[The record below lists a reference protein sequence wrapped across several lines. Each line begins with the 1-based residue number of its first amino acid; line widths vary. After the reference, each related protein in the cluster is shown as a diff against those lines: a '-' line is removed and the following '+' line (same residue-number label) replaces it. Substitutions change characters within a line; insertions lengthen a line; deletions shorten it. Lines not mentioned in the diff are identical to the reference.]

1 MSKRIVIECKIKVN
15 VSQNVYE
22 ELTSGNDEQNEYALI
37 DFCWRN
43 SFRNNGHRVL
53 DATITRTEEDW

>member
-22 ELTSGNDEQNEYALI
+22 ELTSGNDEQNEYELI

-43 SFRNNGHRVL
+43 SFRNNGHKVL
-53 DATITRTEEDW
+53 EATITRTEEDW